1 MSIVTLTDELPAIL
15 GSIRALESE
24 HGPDN
29 WPAVQMRDLT
39 AMRDEIAHL
48 RVALEHAWG
57 ELDDLKAQPQPKA
70 VPPTAPLP
78 EPDFTLDGDTT
89 ACYYAETVTR
99 LLAASQPQPESV
111 RELTVVEIMRLWAD
125 AKDSIVDFARAV
137 LAAKGT
143 K

>member
-1 MSIVTLTDELPAIL
+1 MSIVTLTDGLPAIL

-24 HGPDN
+24 HGPDD

-57 ELDDLKAQPQPKA
+57 ELDDLKAQPQPK
-70 VPPTAPLP
+70 TRHI
-78 EPDFTLDGDTT
+78 TT
-89 ACYYAETVTR
+89 AAELR
-99 LLAASQPQPESV
+99 QQ
-111 RELTVVEIMRLWAD
+111 
-125 AKDSIVDFARAV
+125 AKSDTSCVGAFARARPG
-137 LAAKGT
+137 AK

>member
-1 MSIVTLTDELPAIL
+1 MMTDEDRMACIEAWSSHSWGDRL
-15 GSIRALESE
+15 GEVVRICI
-24 HGPDN
+24 
-29 WPAVQMRDLT
+29 AV
-39 AMRDEIAHL
+39 E
-48 RVALEHAWG
+48 
-57 ELDDLKAQPQPKA
+57 KAANPQPKA

-111 RELTVVEIMRLWAD
+111 RELTVVEIMRLGAE